1 MTDIFEN
8 KNKIQEKQGGTS
20 AWAFIIPGL
29 LMILFAVFLFLY
41 LSGTFS
47 DFLTKEQVTHK
58 TEVFRPAFHGGDYGK
73 REPRTP
79 GSPRLG
85 RDKYASYLSS
95 SVNLHKYKALFMAAP
110 DNATTLATTM
120 LVPIDKD
127 EDPVKITKTEKS
139 SVMHFDV
146 HGRKAVFLEI
156 NQKNLEKKKED
167 YLATEFKIDNNLS
180 DFSVLDAT
188 AVPLK
193 DKDKKVYYRNLSLN
207 IQNNSIL
214 FNALDTSYKGKRV
227 PHLASK
233 WDIYILDAKT
243 GRLRFVTHG
252 MYPNWLSNSTFAYVG
267 DKGLYIYNIVTK
279 HGRLMYKTPGH
290 AKGSSDM
297 YMTVNED
304 KDLLA
309 WAFPS
314 LRYMMVYSIKD
325 AKIGILR
332 ELKKISGI
340 SAILPVFSQDSRM
353 IAFVDVP
360 DYDKFSKYGP
370 NTTSSYFKVYDFWQ
384 GKNIK
389 TPISGFD
396 LNKGNDMST
405 FQLNALL
412 TY

>member
-8 KNKIQEKQGGTS
+8 KTQVKQNGIN
-20 AWAFIIPGL
+20 AWAFIIPGF
-29 LMILFAVFLFLY
+29 LMILLALFLFLY
-41 LSGTFS
+41 ISGMFS
-47 DFLTKEQVTHK
+47 DLVSKEQLTRETK
-58 TEVFRPAFHGGDYGK
+58 VFNPRFHGGDYSK
-73 REPRTP
+73 REHKTS
-79 GSPRLG
+79 GSPRAIRG
-85 RDKYASYLSS
+85 KYASYLSTP
-95 SVNLHKYKALFMAAP
+95 VNLHKYKALFMAAP

-120 LVPIDKD
+120 LTVIDKD
-127 EDPVKITKTEKS
+127 EDPVKIAKKDKS

-146 HGRKAVFLEI
+146 HGRKAAFLEI

-207 IQNNSIL
+207 TQNNSVL

-233 WDIYILDAKT
+233 WDIYILDIKT

-267 DKGLYIYNIVTK
+267 DEGLYIYNTVTK
-279 HGRLMYKTPGH
+279 HGRLMYKTPGNT
-290 AKGSSDM
+290 KGSSDM

-340 SAILPVFSQDSRM
+340 SAILPVFSQDSRV

-396 LNKGNDMST
+396 LNKGNNMST